1 MVIVLLDQL
10 TLVSGSIHLMNLLV
24 QVLRCL
30 NIKTS
35 ALKIVHLVFFI
46 TIPLTLWVNTVCGY
60 LLILLQ
66 QQMELVVIDNQR
78 LSNLVKFQKSITV
91 PELLLH
97 NKSANLF
104 QVSLP
109 GIVSEVL
116 RLPLVVLCTLS
127 TSSLSITGSLV
138 FHGRKLSYIH
148 MHSMPRKT
156 KPLCTRDL
164 LSLVTSVVTTL
175 SMLVVIWVLK
185 HHGNSLH
192 LP

>member
-1 MVIVLLDQL
+1 MLIQLHPFSGFQIQIISSMVIVLPDQL

-35 ALKIVHLVFFI
+35 ALKIVHLVFSI
-46 TIPLTLWVNTVCGY
+46 IIPLTLWVNTVCGY

-127 TSSLSITGSLV
+127 TSSLSTTGSLV

-148 MHSMPRKT
+148 MHSNWSHR
-156 KPLCTRDL
+156 
-164 LSLVTSVVTTL
+164 
-175 SMLVVIWVLK
+175 W
-185 HHGNSLH
+185 
-192 LP
+192 